1 MSRMYRTTAA
11 AAFQALLLVILI
23 AAAASAKEYM
33 FQMPV
38 PKGISIG
45 SVPKLLRSASAVL
58 EKKTGVK
65 ITVEDY
71 TYEPTEDPIEVLLKN
86 LDDGKVQFAMVFA
99 IEYTRYKRKHEKTKA
114 VPLFTVEMFG
124 KTTYDICMCTR
135 KASKIKSVKKLKGKT
150 WGGGHTT
157 YANYILYKNK
167 IKTAPE
173 KFFEKM
179 IYIPDEN
186 IMNVFDALLAK
197 KIDVTFMT
205 DYQIDMVRN
214 TDKKYQKIKKTKCVE
229 YEHNWIIVVSK
240 DVPKKDAGALR
251 KAFLGAH
258 KDKDFAQFRFL
269 LTAIKGKFVPF
280 ESSKLKNSE
289 KIGKLFDKYDWRE
302 KEKDFLKKNM
312 K

>member
-1 MSRMYRTTAA
+1 MTRLHRKTAA
-11 AAFQALLLVILI
+11 AAFQVVLFMLLF
-23 AAAASAKEYM
+23 AGAASAKEYF

-45 SVPKLLRSASAVL
+45 SIPKLLQSASSVL
-58 EKKTGVK
+58 EKKIGAK
-65 ITVEDY
+65 LTVQEY
-71 TYEPTEDPIEVLLKN
+71 SYSPTEDPIEILLKN
-86 LDDGKVQFAMVFA
+86 IDSGKTHFAMIFA
-99 IEYTRYKRKHEKTKA
+99 IEYTRYLRKHKNSKA
-114 VPLFTVEMFG
+114 LPMFTVEMFG
-124 KTTYDICMCTR
+124 KTTYSVCMCTR
-135 KASKIKSVKKLKGKT
+135 TASKIKSVKKLKGKK

-167 IKTAPE
+167 IKTPPE
-173 KFFEKM
+173 KFFKKM

-186 IMNVFDALLAK
+186 INIVFDALLAK

-214 TDKKYQKIKKTKCVE
+214 ADKKYQKIKKTKCYE
-229 YEHNWIIVVSK
+229 YEHNWIIVTSK
-240 DVPKKDAGALR
+240 DVPRKDAAGVR
-251 KAFLGAH
+251 KAFLNAH

-280 ESSKLKNSE
+280 DEDNLKNSE
-289 KIGKLFDKYDWRE
+289 KIGKLFDKYKWRDKE
-302 KEKDFLKKNM
+302 KEFLRKNM